1 MENLCYKLKHQLER
15 RFSMPFDVTSSSID
29 GEVHYICCPT
39 NEEQMLFE
47 VKVYIH
53 NQIRLIVEINPQK
66 YGGYILNEMA
76 LASVEKRK
84 CFFAYKQMLVDKG
97 ARVNFLV
104 NDNNLTEDI
113 WPVTWKSFYS
123 KITKIP
129 IPESNDS
136 DFSVTLEW
144 MQYGIDLIFSLL
156 TISDL
161 DDNIGY
167 DHAIQTEGT
176 PQEIRSI
183 RYERNPRNRELCLHM
198 KGYTCAICGMNFY
211 DTYGTIGKDF
221 IEVHHTTPVSEM
233 DENFV
238 LDIERDLVPLCSN
251 CHSMVHRKNPPYS
264 IAEMKDILDNNQ
276 YGGNWIATDEYV
288 LNGQESLK
296 NLLVGAIS
304 SDKINSF
311 NHGNAVSYYLG
322 KKNSSQFNLK
332 NLQYFAPYYDGCI
345 NGYYD
350 IIGIRTA
357 SISKF
362 IENKK
367 EYGKDIRIVLDL
379 GTYHALTKRC
389 VKFKLADYTYV
400 SLALEDI
407 IDFDV

>member
-1 MENLCYKLKHQLER
+1 MENLCYKLKYQLEK

-53 NQIRLIVEINPQK
+53 NQIRLIVEIYPQK

-113 WPVTWKSFYS
+113 WPATWKSFYS

-136 DFSVTLEW
+136 DYSVTLEW
-144 MQYGIDLIFSLL
+144 MQYGIDLVFSLL

-167 DHAIQTEGT
+167 DQAIQTEGT

-211 DTYGTIGKDF
+211 ETYGMIGKDF

-238 LDIERDLVPLCSN
+238 LDIERDLVPLCPN
-251 CHSMVHRKNPPYS
+251 CHSMVHRRKPPFS
-264 IAEMKDILDNNQ
+264 ISEMKNILANNNF
-276 YGGNWIATDEYV
+276 GGNLISKEESIVATKE
-288 LNGQESLK
+288 
-296 NLLVGAIS
+296 S
-304 SDKINSF
+304 SDNLIIGGINPDTIDSF
-311 NHGNAVSYYLG
+311 IKGNATAYYFG
-322 KKNSSQFNLK
+322 KMFPSKFNLI
-332 NLQYFAPYYDGCI
+332 NFQYFAPYYDGCI
-345 NGYYD
+345 RGYYE
-350 IIGIRTA
+350 IIGIRTTP
-357 SISKF
+357 ISQL

-367 EYGKDIRIVLDL
+367 EYVQEMRIILDL
-379 GTYHALTKRC
+379 GSYHVLKKEF
-389 VKFKLADYTYV
+389 VNIHLPDYTYV
-400 SLALEDI
+400 SLSLKDI
-407 IDFDV
+407 IDTEV